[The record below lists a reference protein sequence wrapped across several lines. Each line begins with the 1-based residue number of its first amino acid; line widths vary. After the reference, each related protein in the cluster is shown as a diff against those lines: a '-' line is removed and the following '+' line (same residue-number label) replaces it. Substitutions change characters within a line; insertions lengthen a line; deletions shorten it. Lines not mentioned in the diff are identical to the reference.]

1 MTFGQ
6 RLKGLRTEKHMTQDE
21 LGVIM
26 NVSKA
31 SISLYEKNERTPDQ
45 ATLIKTA
52 DYFDVSLDY
61 LLGRSDKRHYY
72 DLSNKESTDIAEQA
86 EKMLKGID
94 TGAALN
100 FYGEPMTDE
109 QKQSMRDILE
119 MGLRINKEKAK
130 KKFTPKKYRGEEKDG
145 E

>member
-6 RLKGLRTEKHMTQDE
+6 RLKELRTEKRMTQDD
-21 LGVIM
+21 LGKVM

-52 DYFDVSLDY
+52 DYFDVSLDF

-72 DLSNKESTDIAEQA
+72 DLSEKETTDIAEQA
-86 EKMLKGID
+86 EKMLKGMD
-94 TGAALN
+94 TGAAVN

-130 KKFTPKKYRGEEKDG
+130 KKFTPKKYRGGDG

>member
-6 RLKGLRTEKHMTQDE
+6 RLKELRTEKRMTQDD
-21 LGVIM
+21 LGEIM

-52 DYFDVSLDY
+52 DFFDVSLDY

-72 DLSNKESTDIAEQA
+72 DLSEKETNDIAEMA
-86 EKMLKGID
+86 EKMINGID
-94 TGAALN
+94 TGNAVN
-100 FYGEPMTDE
+100 FYGEPATDE
-109 QKQSMRDILE
+109 QKQSMREIIE
-119 MGLRINKEKAK
+119 MGLRMNKEKAK
-130 KKFTPKKYRGEEKDG
+130 KKFTPKKFRDEGKDG
-145 E
+145 D

>member
-1 MTFGQ
+1 
-6 RLKGLRTEKHMTQDE
+6 MTQDD
-21 LGVIM
+21 LGKVM

-72 DLSNKESTDIAEQA
+72 DLSTKETTDIAEQA

-130 KKFTPKKYRGEEKDG
+130 KKFTPKKYRGKDG

>member
-6 RLKGLRTEKHMTQDE
+6 RLKALRTEKHMTQDD
-21 LGVIM
+21 LGKVM

-72 DLSNKESTDIAEQA
+72 DLSTKETTDIAEQA

-130 KKFTPKKYRGEEKDG
+130 KKFTPKKYRGKDG